1 MRLSAVVVGHS
12 SSSLVG
18 GQGWDEAVVRSLADV
33 LPAGVSVTT
42 NGLDCMSALRAS
54 GVRRPFLLLAPCFH
68 EATMAAGVADS
79 AGHCFETHGHML
91 YDPDRKWTEQT
102 PRAVLLHSRALRH
115 EVAP

>member
-42 NGLDCMSALRAS
+42 NGLDCMAALRAS
-54 GVRRPFLLLAPCFH
+54 GVRRPFLVLPPWFD
-68 EATMAAGVADS
+68 EATMAAGVAYY
-79 AGHCFETHGHML
+79 AGHGFEPAGHMR
-91 YDPDRKWTEQT
+91 YDPGRKRRDLP
-102 PRAVLLHSRALRH
+102 PRAEEHTSELQSLMR
-115 EVAP
+115 